1 VRGDGNVP
9 HTRRRAHP
17 ATSAA
22 CARSA
27 APIDEI
33 AGELIQNILMRTLDW
48 ILAGAW
54 AAFVVTWFGAA
65 WRNQRTVRRSIA
77 LQRTVRR
84 SMVPGLALVVVVAL
98 LHYLLP
104 RLPEGFLAPSRG
116 LARGVL
122 GCILCVIG
130 VAYAIWA
137 RLALGSNWGL
147 PMSQKEH
154 PELVT
159 AGPYARVRHP
169 IYTGIMLALLGT
181 AVVTGTGALVVALAF
196 VAYFLASA
204 FREERHLRTEF
215 PEAFRAYQARTK
227 RFIPYF
233 F

>member
-1 VRGDGNVP
+1 
-9 HTRRRAHP
+9 
-17 ATSAA
+17 
-22 CARSA
+22 
-27 APIDEI
+27 
-33 AGELIQNILMRTLDW
+33 MRTVHW
-48 ILAGAW
+48 ILAIAW
-54 AAFVVTWFGAA
+54 AAFLVTWVAA
-65 WRNQRTVRRSIA
+65 GWRKKRSVRRS
-77 LQRTVRR
+77 V
-84 SMVPGLALVVVVAL
+84 VPGFAGFVVVIVL

-104 RLPEGFLAPSRG
+104 RLPERLAAPSPS

-122 GCILCVIG
+122 GDILCVIG

-147 PMSQKEH
+147 PMSQREQ

-181 AVVTGTGALVVALAF
+181 AVATGIGALVVALAF

-215 PEAFRAYQARTK
+215 PEAFPAYQARTT
-227 RFIPYF
+227 RFIPYLF
-233 F
+233 